1 MLNDLV
7 DALAATSYHVPVG
20 ALIFGLTFGLAPG
33 LLLRVVVLLYPKG
46 NPRRTELLAELYTE
60 KGKRA
65 YLDRVVWVF
74 EQLELAL
81 CEGLPQRAAIVRRAR
96 RRRRADRKEIAAR
109 EERINAET
117 LGWAQAIIRERSILF
132 GGQARLPNTPISR
145 PLPDQR
151 RGPDEL
157 GVSTSTHLLGTRLSP
172 GCSAHRHSN
181 TPSDRGPP
189 SRFE

>member
-7 DALAATSYHVPVG
+7 AALVATSHHVPLG

-33 LLLRVVVLLYPKG
+33 LLLRVIVLLYPKD

-74 EQLELAL
+74 QQLELAL
-81 CEGLPQRAAIVRRAR
+81 CEGLPQRAAVVRRAR
-96 RRRRADRKEIAAR
+96 RRRRADRKEIADH

-117 LGWAQAIIRERSILF
+117 LGWAQAIIRERSIMF
-132 GGQARLPNTPISR
+132 GGHAQR
-145 PLPDQR
+145 PEDDDDR
-151 RGPDEL
+151 
-157 GVSTSTHLLGTRLSP
+157 TSTR
-172 GCSAHRHSN
+172 
-181 TPSDRGPP
+181 
-189 SRFE
+189 

>member
-7 DALAATSYHVPVG
+7 DALAATSYHVPIG

-33 LLLRVVVLLYPKG
+33 LLLRAVVLLYPKES
-46 NPRRTELLAELYTE
+46 PRRTELLAELYDE

-96 RRRRADRKEIAAR
+96 RRRRADRKEIADH
-109 EERINAET
+109 EERITAET
-117 LGWAQAIIRERSILF
+117 LDWAQAIIRERSIM
-132 GGQARLPNTPISR
+132 SR
-145 PLPDQR
+145 RQVRRPKEDDQ
-151 RGPDEL
+151 E
-157 GVSTSTHLLGTRLSP
+157 
-172 GCSAHRHSN
+172 AAQ
-181 TPSDRGPP
+181 
-189 SRFE
+189 